1 MMPPSTHTSRTFPE
15 RQSPVVVRFR
25 PRLRVAPRPDSR
37 SDVPPRPQRT
47 GVLVRLDEWR
57 ASRDRPEESCEGAW
71 LITAVSAMLLSILV
85 WRLFLLRLFD

>member
-1 MMPPSTHTSRTFPE
+1 MPSSTTTSTSLPE

-57 ASRDRPEESCEGAW
+57 ASRDHPEKSGEGAW
-71 LITAVSAMLLSILV
+71 LVTAVSAMLLSILV
-85 WRLFLLRLFD
+85 WRLFLPRLFD